1 MSSLVELPEELW
13 QMIVYPLEKSDV
25 SAISRCCKR
34 LRERTIP
41 YLYETIDWTWNSGPA
56 LAEPCNPPV
65 HLLLRSLVENRH
77 LGSYFQCLQFNGSKN
92 KGSIWQK
99 RSPGTIWERG
109 KPKCTAD
116 QLQALK
122 GYVHEVQLPS
132 ETLWIT
138 ELEIGNVNVFVAL
151 VLSQL
156 CNLRT
161 LKLSTDFH
169 VDTPFLGLLFKRAL
183 FSSPPPVGFSIFKDL
198 QYVNFMP
205 MDMDVMPEKA
215 FFDADQVTSLFYL
228 PAIQSIQAVLYPKRR
243 KFTWPGD
250 ERPYALTL
258 TTLVLPCCEVDE
270 TTLLHLLSASPN
282 LHTLRYDY
290 ACRIDPPRKSMDDL
304 HFDLAKLGRALGQV
318 QTTLTHLS
326 LSIDFY
332 TNTCGDPGNRSEYWG
347 LKNRLGDLQ
356 GFVHLQ
362 ALSIPFVILF
372 GLAQMP
378 RSVVTLDGILPRS
391 IRRLCLKDDLSTWD
405 DYEWL
410 APACLERL
418 EDFLADRKGTAPQ
431 LERLDLE
438 LRESHAY
445 EWGEDVQAELRD
457 LCEGTGVQCVI
468 SKVLP

>member
-1 MSSLVELPEELW
+1 MSAFATLPEELW
-13 QMIVYPLEKSDV
+13 EMILSPLEKTDV

-41 YLYETIDWTWNSGPA
+41 HLYEIIDWTWNSDPA
-56 LAEPCNPPV
+56 LAEPCNPPI
-65 HLLLRSLVENRH
+65 HLLLRSLVETRH
-77 LGSYFQCLQFNGSKN
+77 LGSYVQCLQFNGWKN
-92 KGSIWQK
+92 IGSIWQK

-116 QLQALK
+116 ELQALK

-138 ELEIGNVNVFVAL
+138 ELEIGNVDVFVAL

-161 LKLSTDFH
+161 LKLGVDFH
-169 VDTPFLGLLFKRAL
+169 VDTPFLALLFKRAL
-183 FSSPPPVGFSIFKDL
+183 FSSPPPAGFSTFVDL
-198 QYVNFMP
+198 QHVHFVPMK
-205 MDMDVMPEKA
+205 MDMMPRKA
-215 FFDADQVTSLFYL
+215 FIDADQVTSLFYL
-228 PAIQSIQAVLYPKRR
+228 PAIQSIQAVLYLKRH
-243 KFTWPGD
+243 KFTWPGHN
-250 ERPYALTL
+250 RPYALTL
-258 TTLVLPCCEVDE
+258 TTLVLPRCEADG

-290 ACRIDPPRKSMDDL
+290 ACNIDPPRKSMGDVL
-304 HFDLAKLGRALGQV
+304 FDFAKLGRALGQV
-318 QTTLTHLS
+318 QTTLTQLS

-332 TNTCGDPGNRSEYWG
+332 SHTCGDPSNRIDNWS

-372 GLAQMP
+372 GLAQTP
-378 RSVVTLDGILPRS
+378 WSVEKLDGLLPRS
-391 IRRLCLKDDLSTWD
+391 IRRLCLKDDLSSWD
-405 DYEWL
+405 DYEWSP
-410 APACLERL
+410 AACLERL
-418 EDFLADRKGTAPQ
+418 EDFLTDRKGTAPQ

-438 LRESHAY
+438 LRESHVWD
-445 EWGEDVQAELRD
+445 WGEDMEAGLRD
-457 LCEGTGVQCVI
+457 LCEGQGVQSVI
-468 SKVLP
+468 SKAPR